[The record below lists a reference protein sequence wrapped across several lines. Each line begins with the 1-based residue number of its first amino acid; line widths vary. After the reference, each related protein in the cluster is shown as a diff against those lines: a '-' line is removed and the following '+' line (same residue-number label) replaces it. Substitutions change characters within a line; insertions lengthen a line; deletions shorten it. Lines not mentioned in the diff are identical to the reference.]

1 MVLVDVST
9 SLADFNTIRDALA
22 TVTLMILLVF
32 GFATWFCFEAVE
44 SKFDAVHS
52 RLAVVLF
59 STGSENVLTFESGE
73 GKSSAELANEIRSLS
88 YGDGGSTWT
97 AQALVDAKTSF
108 WTPTLDEEQRQRLT
122 VIVSDGKAMTTQE
135 PCEMIQDYVT
145 NGIDVVTYTIGG
157 STQCT
162 EVTGK
167 LFVLSVVESV
177 FCVFCFE
184 LQWNMLAATGIKFVI
199 VRCLT

>member
-1 MVLVDVST
+1 M
-9 SLADFNTIRDALA
+9 
-22 TVTLMILLVF
+22 
-32 GFATWFCFEAVE
+32 E

-52 RLAVVLF
+52 RLAIVLF
-59 STGSENVLTFESGE
+59 STGSENVLTFDSGK

-108 WTPTLDEEQRQRLT
+108 WEPTLNEAQRQRLT

-135 PCEMIQDYVT
+135 PCEMIQDYVN

-157 STQCT
+157 TTQCGT
-162 EVTGK
+162 VSCNI
-167 LFVLSVVESV
+167 VWDA
-177 FCVFCFE
+177 FCCY
-184 LQWNMLAATGIKFVI
+184 NYSK
-199 VRCLT
+199 CLL

>member
-1 MVLVDVST
+1 M
-9 SLADFNTIRDALA
+9 
-22 TVTLMILLVF
+22 
-32 GFATWFCFEAVE
+32 
-44 SKFDAVHS
+44 
-52 RLAVVLF
+52 LF

-157 STQCT
+157 TTQCT

-167 LFVLSVVESV
+167 LFVVSVVASE
-177 FCVFCFE
+177 FGAFLF
-184 LQWNMLAATGIKFVI
+184 
-199 VRCLT
+199 

>member
-1 MVLVDVST
+1 M
-9 SLADFNTIRDALA
+9 
-22 TVTLMILLVF
+22 
-32 GFATWFCFEAVE
+32 E

-59 STGSENVLTFESGE
+59 STGSENVLSFDSGK

-88 YGDGGSTWT
+88 YGEGGSTWT

-108 WTPTLDEEQRQRLT
+108 WTPTLNEEQRQRLT

-135 PCEMIQDYVT
+135 PCELIQDYVT

-157 STQCT
+157 TTQCT
-162 EVTGK
+162 DVSGNFWSEFCSCIHRIFVFSFNGTYWMLQGSNPGSCFVT
-167 LFVLSVVESV
+167 LR
-177 FCVFCFE
+177 
-184 LQWNMLAATGIKFVI
+184 
-199 VRCLT
+199 VRY